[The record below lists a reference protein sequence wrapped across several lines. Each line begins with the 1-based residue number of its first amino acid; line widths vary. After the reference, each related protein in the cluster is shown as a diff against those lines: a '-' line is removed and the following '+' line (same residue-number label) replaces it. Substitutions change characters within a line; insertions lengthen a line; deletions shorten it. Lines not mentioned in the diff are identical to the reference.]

1 MEETTLITKQ
11 LRSKFVKDYQLPI
24 QVVQS
29 PYFEQHIKLLEDSH
43 GANTKYL
50 ILLETIRDRFDD
62 NMQKFL
68 EYRHSIEDQIL
79 SYILNS
85 EAYKEFNGDKS
96 TIPSET
102 PIVGSPELYT
112 KEQCNHF
119 FVSYDMIKANFQALR
134 YANPAIVKDCETYEQ
149 FIEKFTDIDYFKYA
163 KQLRQVLF
171 GKLNGKRLAAIE
183 KYITNKFGKIM
194 DDHVYLKPFSIKT
207 DEVIFKFCGW
217 PQKYE
222 GQDIEKEFEKF
233 PVRNEEFQGFKF
245 RVNKFKLLSQDFK
258 HATSDRLL
266 TAYIKE
272 DYLNGH
278 RRSLHCVPDT
288 YYPQVYKLLNG
299 MKIEAHDRVFYYEHE
314 LAEFLNPLE
323 LV

>member
-1 MEETTLITKQ
+1 MVETSLLTKQ

-29 PYFEQHIKLLEDSH
+29 PYFEQHLKLLEDSH

-50 ILLETIRDRFDD
+50 ILLETIRDKFDG

-68 EYRHSIEDQIL
+68 EYRHSVEDQIL
-79 SYILNS
+79 SYILSS
-85 EAYKEFNGDKS
+85 EAYKDFNSDKNG
-96 TIPSET
+96 IVGET
-102 PIVGSPELYT
+102 PVVGSPELYT

-119 FVSYDMIKANFQALR
+119 FVSYDMVKANFQALR
-134 YANPAIVKDCETYEQ
+134 FANPAIVRDCETYEQ

-163 KQLRQVLF
+163 KQLRQSIF
-171 GKLNGKRLAAIE
+171 GKLNGKRTSALE
-183 KYITNKFGKIM
+183 KLISNKFAKELASRFEGKM
-194 DDHVYLKPFSIKT
+194 KLYSIKT
-207 DEVIFKFCGW
+207 DEIILKFNGT
-217 PQKYE
+217 E
-222 GQDIEKEFEKF
+222 EEFNKLNVE
-233 PVRNEEFQGFKF
+233 NEEFSGFKF

-258 HATSDRLL
+258 HATSERLL

-278 RRSLHCVPDT
+278 RRTLHCVPDT

-299 MKIEAHDRVFYYEHE
+299 MEINDSDLVFYYEHE
-314 LAEFLNPLE
+314 LSRFLNPLE

>member
-1 MEETTLITKQ
+1 MVETSLLTKQ

-29 PYFEQHIKLLEDSH
+29 PYFEQHLRLLEDSH

-50 ILLETIRDRFDD
+50 ILLETIRDKFDG

-85 EAYKEFNGDKS
+85 EAYKDFNSDKNG
-96 TIPSET
+96 IVGET
-102 PIVGSPELYT
+102 PVVGSPELYT

-119 FVSYDMIKANFQALR
+119 FVSYDMVKANFQALR
-134 YANPAIVKDCETYEQ
+134 FANPAIVRDCETYEQ

-163 KQLRQVLF
+163 KQLRQSIF
-171 GKLNGKRLAAIE
+171 GKLNGKRTSALE
-183 KYITNKFGKIM
+183 KLISNKFAKELASRFEGKM
-194 DDHVYLKPFSIKT
+194 KLYSIKT
-207 DEVIFKFCGW
+207 DEIILKFNGT
-217 PQKYE
+217 E
-222 GQDIEKEFEKF
+222 EEFNKLNVE
-233 PVRNEEFQGFKF
+233 NEEFSGFKF

-258 HATSDRLL
+258 HATSERLL

-278 RRSLHCVPDT
+278 RRTLHCVPDT

-299 MKIEAHDRVFYYEHE
+299 MEINDSDLVFYFDHE
-314 LAEFLNPLE
+314 LSRFLYPLE
-323 LV
+323 LI

>member
-1 MEETTLITKQ
+1 MVETSLLTKQ

-29 PYFEQHIKLLEDSH
+29 PYFEQHLKLLEDSH

-50 ILLETIRDRFDD
+50 ILLETIRDKFDG

-68 EYRHSIEDQIL
+68 EYRHSVEDQIL

-85 EAYKEFNGDKS
+85 EAYKDFNSDKNG
-96 TIPSET
+96 IVGET
-102 PIVGSPELYT
+102 PVVGSPELYT

-119 FVSYDMIKANFQALR
+119 FVSYDMVKANFQALR
-134 YANPAIVKDCETYEQ
+134 FANPAIVRDCETYEQ

-163 KQLRQVLF
+163 KQLRQSIF
-171 GKLNGKRLAAIE
+171 GKLNGKRTSAIE
-183 KYITNKFGKIM
+183 KLISNKFAKELASRFEGKM
-194 DDHVYLKPFSIKT
+194 KLYSIKT
-207 DEVIFKFCGW
+207 DEIILKFTGT
-217 PQKYE
+217 E
-222 GQDIEKEFEKF
+222 EEFNKLKVE
-233 PVRNEEFQGFKF
+233 NEEFSGFKF

-278 RRSLHCVPDT
+278 RRTLHCVPDT

-299 MKIEAHDRVFYYEHE
+299 MEINDSDLVFYFDHE
-314 LAEFLNPLE
+314 LSRFLYPLE

>member
-1 MEETTLITKQ
+1 MVETSLLTKQ

-29 PYFEQHIKLLEDSH
+29 PYFEQHLKLLEDSH

-50 ILLETIRDRFDD
+50 ILLETIRDKFDG

-68 EYRHSIEDQIL
+68 EYRHSVEDQIL

-85 EAYKEFNGDKS
+85 EAYKDFNSDKNG
-96 TIPSET
+96 IVGET
-102 PIVGSPELYT
+102 PVVGSPELYT

-119 FVSYDMIKANFQALR
+119 FVSYDMVKANFQALR
-134 YANPAIVKDCETYEQ
+134 FANPSIVRDCETYEQ

-163 KQLRQVLF
+163 KQLRQSIF
-171 GKLNGKRLAAIE
+171 GKLNGKRTSALE
-183 KYITNKFGKIM
+183 KLISNKFAKELASRFEGKM
-194 DDHVYLKPFSIKT
+194 KLYSIKT
-207 DEVIFKFCGW
+207 DEIILKFNGT
-217 PQKYE
+217 E
-222 GQDIEKEFEKF
+222 EEFNKLNVE
-233 PVRNEEFQGFKF
+233 NEEFSGFKF

-258 HATSDRLL
+258 HATSERLL

-278 RRSLHCVPDT
+278 RRTLHCVPDT

-299 MKIEAHDRVFYYEHE
+299 MEINDSDLVFYFDHE
-314 LAEFLNPLE
+314 LSRFLYPLE
-323 LV
+323 LI

>member
-11 LRSKFVKDYQLPI
+11 LRSKFVKDYQLPV

-43 GANTKYL
+43 GAKTKYL
-50 ILLETIRDRFDD
+50 ILLETIRDKFDG

-68 EYRHSIEDQIL
+68 EYRHSVEDQIL

-85 EAYKEFNGDKS
+85 EAYKDFNSDKNG
-96 TIPSET
+96 IVGET
-102 PIVGSPELYT
+102 PVVGSPELYT

-119 FVSYDMIKANFQALR
+119 FVSYDMVKANFQALR
-134 YANPAIVKDCETYEQ
+134 FANPAIVRDCETYEQ

-163 KQLRQVLF
+163 KQLRQSIF
-171 GKLNGKRLAAIE
+171 GKLNGKRTSAIE
-183 KYITNKFGKIM
+183 KLISNKFAKELASRFEGKM
-194 DDHVYLKPFSIKT
+194 KLYSIKT
-207 DEVIFKFCGW
+207 DEIILKFNGT
-217 PQKYE
+217 E
-222 GQDIEKEFEKF
+222 EEFNKLNVE
-233 PVRNEEFQGFKF
+233 NEEFSGFKF
-245 RVNKFKLLSQDFK
+245 KVNKFKLLSQDFK
-258 HATSDRLL
+258 HATSERLL

-278 RRSLHCVPDT
+278 RRTLHCVPDT

-299 MKIEAHDRVFYYEHE
+299 MEIEAHDRVFYYEHE